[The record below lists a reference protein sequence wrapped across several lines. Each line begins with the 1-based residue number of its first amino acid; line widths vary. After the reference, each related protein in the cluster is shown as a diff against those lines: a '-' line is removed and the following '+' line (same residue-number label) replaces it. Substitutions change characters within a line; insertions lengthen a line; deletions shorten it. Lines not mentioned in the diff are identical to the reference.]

1 MKVGSATRRGF
12 QKPTSH
18 VGISNPDNSLQILE
32 TAFRNKIRKLKFGAA
47 VNNVDF
53 TPIVC

>member
-32 TAFRNKIRKLKFGAA
+32 TAFRNKIRKFKFGAA